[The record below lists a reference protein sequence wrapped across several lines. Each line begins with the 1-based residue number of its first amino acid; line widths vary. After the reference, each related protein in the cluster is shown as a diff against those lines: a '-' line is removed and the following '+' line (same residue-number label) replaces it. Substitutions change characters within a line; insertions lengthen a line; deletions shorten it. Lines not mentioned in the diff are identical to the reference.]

1 MRAQS
6 DFTQGKILAPL
17 MRFTLPILAALVLQ
31 ALYGAV
37 DLLVVGQFAA
47 DKASGVSAVSTGSQL
62 MHAVTAIITGLSMGV
77 TVLIGQAIGRRDE
90 RDAGDSIGGGI
101 VLFLLVGALLTAILV
116 FLAHPL
122 ALLMNAPQKAL
133 SQTVDYIRICGA
145 GTLFIVAY
153 NVLGSVFRGMGDA
166 RTPLVAVLIACVAN
180 IGLDILFV
188 AGLGMAAAGAA
199 LATVISQAASVALS
213 LLVIRRRA
221 LPFPFSRA
229 QVRASRRVFLGIARL
244 GGPCALQDFLVS
256 VSFLVLLTI
265 VNGLG
270 LTFSAGMGVAEKLC
284 MFIMLVPSAYMQAIS
299 AFVAQNIGAGKPR
312 RARRAM
318 VTGMLT
324 SLAVSVFVAYL
335 SYFHGDHLAAIFTSA
350 QETQVIAA
358 AWDYLRAYAI
368 DTLLVSFLFCFI
380 GYFNGCGR
388 TTFVMLQGLAGA
400 FGVRIPV
407 SWLVS
412 RAQNVSLFEIGLATP
427 CSTLVQILVCALFF
441 AFLVRRERREAQ
453 IRPADVTL

>member
-116 FLAHPL
+116 FLARPL

-221 LPFPFSRA
+221 LPFPFPAPRCAPRA
-229 QVRASRRVFLGIARL
+229 ASFWAS
-244 GGPCALQDFLVS
+244 PAW
-256 VSFLVLLTI
+256 
-265 VNGLG
+265 
-270 LTFSAGMGVAEKLC
+270 AG
-284 MFIMLVPSAYMQAIS
+284 
-299 AFVAQNIGAGKPR
+299 
-312 RARRAM
+312 RARCR
-318 VTGMLT
+318 T
-324 SLAVSVFVAYL
+324 SW
-335 SYFHGDHLAAIFTSA
+335 SA
-350 QETQVIAA
+350 C
-358 AWDYLRAYAI
+358 R
-368 DTLLVSFLFCFI
+368 F
-380 GYFNGCGR
+380 
-388 TTFVMLQGLAGA
+388 
-400 FGVRIPV
+400 
-407 SWLVS
+407 
-412 RAQNVSLFEIGLATP
+412 
-427 CSTLVQILVCALFF
+427 
-441 AFLVRRERREAQ
+441 
-453 IRPADVTL
+453 